1 MTIYLRGTVLFIIR
15 YYIIRFIYLKYFEI
29 SLVLQRDTI
38 VVIISMKLEIN
49 LEMCIE
55 ITKYLL

>member
-1 MTIYLRGTVLFIIR
+1 MTIYLRRTVLFIV
-15 YYIIRFIYLKYFEI
+15 RFIYLKYFEI

-38 VVIISMKLEIN
+38 VMIISIKLEIN